1 MQEEPGR
8 SMDLSENWSLEEGSW
23 LSHTGAQHFPSTRG
37 GMATLHG
44 PDSLGISHSCP
55 SLCQPVC
62 TPRLPR
68 LVGYSRAAGWSLLS
82 WDLEVRQTYVQIPK
96 AFIVTY
102 VTIRNT
108 IALGETRSKNSCS
121 IRMGTN
127 SDNDRLSFPE
137 LSLCV
142 RNWDLT
148 LMESSESPTVPEAE
162 DRVAKASSV
171 G

>member
-23 LSHTGAQHFPSTRG
+23 LSHTGAQHFPSTRA

-44 PDSLGISHSCP
+44 PDSLGISPSCP

-62 TPRLPR
+62 TPRLPG
-68 LVGYSRAAGWSLLS
+68 LVGSSRAAGWSLLS

-108 IALGETRSKNSCS
+108 IALGRQGL
-121 IRMGTN
+121 R
-127 SDNDRLSFPE
+127 
-137 LSLCV
+137 
-142 RNWDLT
+142 T
-148 LMESSESPTVPEAE
+148 LAASGWGPTVTMTGCHLLGSHC
-162 DRVAKASSV
+162 VSGTGISL
-171 G
+171 